1 MKIEIIAELAQ
12 GFEGSLEQAKLLV
25 KAASKAGADSAKFQL
40 VYADELATPGYE
52 YYELFKTLE
61 MEDDDWLEIK
71 QSCDNQGIELIFDVF
86 GESSLALAQKL
97 NIKTIKLHAT
107 DINNIGFLN
116 SLAISSIER
125 IMLGAG
131 GAYEK
136 EIKNAIE
143 ILNNKSVILFHGFQG
158 YPTSINE
165 NQISRLAVW
174 KSSFGSYQNVG
185 FGFSDHV
192 DPESPSS
199 ITLPA
204 FAVGQGAVVL
214 EKHLTLGACM
224 ELEDHESAMNPDQF
238 KIFVK
243 SIRDI
248 TSAYGES
255 ASKNDF
261 GMSKSENQYRKNIR
275 RHVVVAKNIASGKII
290 EADDVVLKRTAA
302 LNPITDIQEI
312 YGKVVTKDIIKNSP
326 ITKEDIN

>member
-107 DINNIGFLN
+107 DINNIGFLH

-143 ILNNKSVILFHGFQG
+143 ILSNKSVILFHGFQG

-204 FAVGQGAVVL
+204 FAVGQGAEVL

-248 TSAYGES
+248 TSAYGKS

-275 RHVVVAKNIASGKII
+275 RHVVVAKNIASGQII

>member
-107 DINNIGFLN
+107 DINNIGFLH

-136 EIKNAIE
+136 
-143 ILNNKSVILFHGFQG
+143 
-158 YPTSINE
+158 
-165 NQISRLAVW
+165 
-174 KSSFGSYQNVG
+174 
-185 FGFSDHV
+185 
-192 DPESPSS
+192 
-199 ITLPA
+199 
-204 FAVGQGAVVL
+204 
-214 EKHLTLGACM
+214 
-224 ELEDHESAMNPDQF
+224 
-238 KIFVK
+238 
-243 SIRDI
+243 
-248 TSAYGES
+248 
-255 ASKNDF
+255 
-261 GMSKSENQYRKNIR
+261 
-275 RHVVVAKNIASGKII
+275 
-290 EADDVVLKRTAA
+290 
-302 LNPITDIQEI
+302 
-312 YGKVVTKDIIKNSP
+312 
-326 ITKEDIN
+326 